1 MKSNTPPL
9 RFLTSAA
16 LLFSLGSCTL
26 VGPDH
31 SIPESEG
38 AASFKGSSS
47 DYATR
52 LSRNWWKIFGDGK
65 LNSLMADLQSGN
77 FDLRAAEARRNQA
90 YAALGISRS
99 QLYPQVFSDGS
110 VTRNRVTES
119 DRFGGVGA
127 GGGGGN
133 NYFTNYQ
140 VGMQLGY
147 EIDLWGRVRRIVEAS
162 RAEATAADLSVDQV
176 RLSLQ
181 AQLARSYF
189 AMRFLDS
196 EAAVLRQALETR
208 QETLDLATSRFEGGA
223 TSELDVA
230 QADSELAVTRAQLV
244 ALEAPRAAL
253 ENAVAILAGRNPSNF
268 SLPANA
274 FERPAPTISPG
285 SPASLLGR
293 RPDVFVAER
302 NLAATSARI
311 GVAEADFYPR
321 VSLIGT
327 GGFSSVDSSDF
338 LKWSSR
344 EFSIGPQVDLPLFQG
359 LRRKADFELAK
370 QKHEEALA
378 IYQQTVLQA
387 FGEVENAL
395 AARRG
400 SNKEIAAQQA
410 SVAAA
415 KRSFDLSGFRYKEGV
430 SSYLEVV
437 DSQRELLNARRLEVQ
452 ARGRSY
458 EATVQLIQALGGGF
472 TK

>member
-1 MKSNTPPL
+1 M
-9 RFLTSAA
+9 TSSFSSIASGLV
-16 LLFSLGSCTL
+16 LLSLASCKL
-26 VGPDH
+26 VGPNH

-38 AASFKGSSS
+38 ASSFKGGSS

-65 LNSLMADLQSGN
+65 LNSLMAGLQSGN

-90 YAALGISRS
+90 YAALGVSRS
-99 QLYPQVFSDGS
+99 LLYPQVLSNGS

-119 DRFGGVGA
+119 DRFDGGGN
-127 GGGGGN
+127 GGGGSAGS
-133 NYFTNYQ
+133 YFTNYQ

-147 EIDLWGRVRRIVEAS
+147 EVDLWGRVRRIVEAS
-162 RAEATAADLSVDQV
+162 RAEATAAELSVDQV

-189 AMRFLDS
+189 AMRFIDS
-196 EAAVLRQALETR
+196 EAAVLRQALGTR
-208 QETLDLATSRFEGGA
+208 QETLDLASDRFEGGA

-230 QADSELAVTRAQLV
+230 QAESELATTRAQLV

-253 ENAVAILAGRNPSNF
+253 ENAVAILAGRNPANF
-268 SLPANA
+268 NLPSYP
-274 FERPAPTISPG
+274 FGKTAPGVSAG
-285 SPASLLGR
+285 SPARLLGR
-293 RPDVFVAER
+293 RPDVFIAER

-321 VSLIGT
+321 VSLLGS
-327 GGFSSVDSSDF
+327 GGLSAVDSSDF

-359 LRRKADFELAK
+359 LRRKADFQLAK
-370 QKHEEALA
+370 AQHEEALA
-378 IYQQTVLQA
+378 TYQQTVLQA
-387 FGEVENAL
+387 FGDVENAL
-395 AARRG
+395 AAKRG
-400 SNKEIAAQQA
+400 AAKEIAAQQT

-415 KRSFDLSGFRYKEGV
+415 RRSFDLSDIRYKEGV

-472 TK
+472 SK

>member
-1 MKSNTPPL
+1 M
-9 RFLTSAA
+9 
-16 LLFSLGSCTL
+16 

-38 AASFKGSSS
+38 AASFKGGSA
-47 DYATR
+47 DYSTR

-65 LNSLMADLQSGN
+65 LNSLMAELQSGN
-77 FDLRAAEARRNQA
+77 FDLRSAEARRNQA
-90 YAALGISRS
+90 YAALGVSRS
-99 QLYPQVFSDGS
+99 LIYPQVFSDGS

-119 DRFGGVGA
+119 DRFGGSGNNRS
-127 GGGGGN
+127 GGGGN
-133 NYFTNYQ
+133 SSNYFTNYQ
-140 VGMQLGY
+140 IGMQLGY
-147 EIDLWGRVRRIVEAS
+147 EVDLWGRVRRIVEAS
-162 RAEATAADLSVDQV
+162 RAEATAAELSVDQV

-189 AMRFLDS
+189 AMRFIDS
-196 EAAVLRQALETR
+196 EAHVLEQALETR
-208 QETLDLATSRFEGGA
+208 QETLDLASDRFEGGA

-230 QADSELAVTRAQLV
+230 QAESELAVTRAQLV

-253 ENAVAILAGRNPSNF
+253 ENAVAILSGRNPSNF
-268 SLPANA
+268 NLSTGA
-274 FERPAPTISPG
+274 FDRPAPRVSAG

-293 RPDVFVAER
+293 RPDVFIAER

-311 GVAEADFYPR
+311 GVAEADFFPR
-321 VSLIGT
+321 VSLIGS
-327 GGFSSVDSSDF
+327 GSLSSVDSSDF
-338 LKWSSR
+338 LDWSSR
-344 EFSIGPQVDLPLFQG
+344 QFTIGPQVDLPLFQG

-378 IYQQTVLQA
+378 DYQQTVLRA
-387 FGEVENAL
+387 FGDVENAL

-400 SNKEIAAQQA
+400 SNKEINAQQA
-410 SVAAA
+410 SVDAA
-415 KRSFDLSGFRYKEGV
+415 KRSFDLSEIRYKEGV

-458 EATVQLIQALGGGF
+458 EATVQLIQSLGGGF
-472 TK
+472 SK